1 MDGLNWTEIIVAAFL
16 LAGTLYGH
24 WKSAQTSRDKTI
36 EAVREENHNIT
47 QAVKDEIRGIRE
59 ESQAKDEELHAEMLL
74 MKQELMSQ
82 NELTQQT
89 ISTLSDRVERH
100 NNVVERTYQ
109 LERKAAVVD
118 EQIKVA
124 NHRIEDLE
132 KEAQ

>member
-100 NNVVERTYQ
+100 NNVIERTYQ
-109 LERKAAVVD
+109 LERKADVQA
-118 EQIKVA
+118 EQIGDIKRRVDGME
-124 NHRIEDLE
+124 RSG
-132 KEAQ
+132 K